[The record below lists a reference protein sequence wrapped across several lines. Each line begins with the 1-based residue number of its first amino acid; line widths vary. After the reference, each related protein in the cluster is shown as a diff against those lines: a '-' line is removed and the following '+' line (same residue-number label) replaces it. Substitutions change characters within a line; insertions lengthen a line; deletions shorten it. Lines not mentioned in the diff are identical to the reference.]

1 MKKRFS
7 LPALVI
13 AVAVAGFLTLTMA
26 PKSFAASQA
35 NKAGV
40 SFSLSGQYLGI
51 GEWSQNQAQAF
62 SNNAALGTASQNSFQ
77 AFIQR
82 LRLNTAISYDKLAH
96 GVPVAAFFVQAGGS
110 RMSGPVRSPRC

>member
-7 LPALVI
+7 IPAL
-13 AVAVAGFLTLTMA
+13 AVAVAIAGFLSLTMA

-62 SNNAALGTASQNSFQ
+62 MNNGTTPSKNTFQ
-77 AFIQR
+77 AFLQR
-82 LRLNTAISYDKLAH
+82 LRLNTSISYDKLAH
-96 GVPVAAFFVQAGGS
+96 GMPLRLYLCRQT
-110 RMSGPVRSPRC
+110 